1 MIEMIENQVYLAQ
14 GGYAKLIGRS
24 EGLLA
29 LCEGMHYALVA
40 LHIRVQ
46 TAAAYEMLGKTEE
59 AQAWL
64 TRALSDAAQD
74 GFVMPFAENYDAV
87 KPILARESES
97 ELIAR
102 ITELDEAEAASG
114 AVPDSKTNN
123 LWLMVAVYDFS
134 YNRAMVNLPEIEK
147 HCIGGRIGMKKKVLA
162 LIMAFVFCAVGM
174 SAATVCA
181 EEQWEA
187 QGPSCVLTSGVQYTG
202 MVPLENDSSWNGG
215 YYYSDLTEDGITV
228 IVNCCAANGTDPDVM
243 DSGYRKVFAEMVSGS
258 EVMDYQ
264 DSQNQGL
271 TEKFTYPVYDLSF
284 STGANEDTRL
294 WRMIFFQTDTHT
306 YAFAFQMVADY
317 AEDMEEEYWN
327 AVDTLDMID
336 LSYNDEDSG
345 EVDYDPGANGE
356 SLEDFI
362 AYFDSWYLCGDLN
375 GESIYLYGDGT
386 WEYRNAIEEDG
397 TGGYLFDDGTFETS
411 GTDALQLYSAD
422 GTHVADVSL
431 NEYDELVLTPV
442 IEGYAGFDEDTFF
455 TRETESVAYEAQPVE
470 EGIGDYFPDD
480 DE

>member
-1 MIEMIENQVYLAQ
+1 
-14 GGYAKLIGRS
+14 
-24 EGLLA
+24 
-29 LCEGMHYALVA
+29 
-40 LHIRVQ
+40 
-46 TAAAYEMLGKTEE
+46 
-59 AQAWL
+59 
-64 TRALSDAAQD
+64 
-74 GFVMPFAENYDAV
+74 
-87 KPILARESES
+87 
-97 ELIAR
+97 
-102 ITELDEAEAASG
+102 
-114 AVPDSKTNN
+114 
-123 LWLMVAVYDFS
+123 MVAVYDFS

-215 YYYSDLTEDGITV
+215 YYYSDMTEDGITV

-258 EVMDYQ
+258 EVADYQ
-264 DSQNQGL
+264 DSQNQSL

-284 STGANEDTRL
+284 TTGANEDTCL
-294 WRMIFFQTDTHT
+294 WKMVFFQTDTHAYA
-306 YAFAFQMVADY
+306 YAFKMDADF

-336 LSYNDEDSG
+336 LSYYYEKIEDVDNDPSTD
-345 EVDYDPGANGE
+345 GE

-362 AYFDSWYLCGDLN
+362 AYFDSWYLYGDLKE
-375 GESIYLYGDGT
+375 ESIRIYGDGT
-386 WEYRNAIEEDG
+386 WAYYNAIEEDG

-411 GTDALQLYSAD
+411 GTTALRLYSAD
-422 GTHVADVSL
+422 GTHVADVTL
-431 NEYDELVLTPV
+431 N
-442 IEGYAGFDEDTFF
+442 
-455 TRETESVAYEAQPVE
+455 
-470 EGIGDYFPDD
+470 
-480 DE
+480 